1 MALNKSHQTIVRLG
15 RHLSAKVPPINEN
28 INIGANSAT
37 EINETA
43 TGSLFVLSITNNNI
57 AKLRTHIPI
66 CKKIEEAIITWTNL
80 LRKNVDIDI
89 EEFAVIVTPFNLL
102 FLLRVLL

>member
-1 MALNKSHQTIVRLG
+1 MVRFG

-37 EINETA
+37 EIKETA
-43 TGSLFVLSITNNNI
+43 MGLLLVFSITNNNM

-66 CKKIEEAIITWTNL
+66 CRKIEEAIIT
-80 LRKNVDIDI
+80 
-89 EEFAVIVTPFNLL
+89 
-102 FLLRVLL
+102 

>member
-1 MALNKSHQTIVRLG
+1 MVRFG

-37 EINETA
+37 EIKETA
-43 TGSLFVLSITNNNI
+43 MGLLLVFSITNNNM

-66 CKKIEEAIITWTNL
+66 CRKIEEAIITRTNL
-80 LRKNVDIDI
+80 LRKNEDIDI
-89 EEFAVIVTPFNLL
+89 VDFVI
-102 FLLRVLL
+102 